1 MSCETWLQRSWYDI
15 FEMGLAVKMVSLAD
29 IGCGRRWKIVQME
42 QNRYAVKEIKKFK
55 KSTCQTNRTVVY

>member
-29 IGCGRRWKIVQME
+29 IGCAMR
-42 QNRYAVKEIKKFK
+42 
-55 KSTCQTNRTVVY
+55 